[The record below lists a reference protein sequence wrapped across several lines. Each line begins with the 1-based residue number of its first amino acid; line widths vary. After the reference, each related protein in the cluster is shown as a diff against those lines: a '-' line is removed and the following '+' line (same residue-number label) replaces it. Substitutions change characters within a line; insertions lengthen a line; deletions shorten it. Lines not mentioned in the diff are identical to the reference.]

1 MESTNHII
9 VSDIVEMVNG
19 VRQGRR
25 KNRNDSKGD
34 IAEYCADAIKNSL
47 DCRYLAYRNDTI
59 DKHMKEIEQQLHGRD
74 VQGFVVGE
82 PVTSL
87 TGIQGVINNNHEGNI
102 THIGEVTKLHGITCT
117 CYIR

>member
-1 MESTNHII
+1 
-9 VSDIVEMVNG
+9 
-19 VRQGRR
+19 
-25 KNRNDSKGD
+25 
-34 IAEYCADAIKNSL
+34 
-47 DCRYLAYRNDTI
+47 
-59 DKHMKEIEQQLHGRD
+59 MKEIRQHLHGRD

-117 CYIR
+117 PVTLDNELTVLPRLTSKKSKIKK